1 MKKFEIGK
9 KYYGRFASNSE
20 CIFTGKVIARTDKTV
35 TFEID
40 GEIKKLRIC
49 QKVSEYFGVE
59 TVYPFGQ
66 YSMAPSLKADR
77 EIQ

>member
-1 MKKFEIGK
+1 MKQFEIGK
-9 KYYGRFASNSE
+9 KYYCRFASNSDSI
-20 CIFTGKVIARTDKTV
+20 CVGKVKSRTEKTV

-66 YSMAPSLKADR
+66 YSMAPSLTPDK